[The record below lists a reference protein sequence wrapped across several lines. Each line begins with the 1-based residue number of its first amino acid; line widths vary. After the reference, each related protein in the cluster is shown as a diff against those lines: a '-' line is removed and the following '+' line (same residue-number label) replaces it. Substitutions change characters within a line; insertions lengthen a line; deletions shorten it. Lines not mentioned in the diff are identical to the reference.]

1 MPYRPTIRKWGG
13 WGIEE
18 ETPIIHYTVELMSGA
33 RPIFF
38 FFLSVQNS
46 PSAPITF
53 NDRKKKW
60 EGGGGGGKKTAVSRH
75 VRARREKVRKKRG
88 KPCSDKNLKK
98 LGV

>member
-1 MPYRPTIRKWGG
+1 
-13 WGIEE
+13 
-18 ETPIIHYTVELMSGA
+18 MSGA